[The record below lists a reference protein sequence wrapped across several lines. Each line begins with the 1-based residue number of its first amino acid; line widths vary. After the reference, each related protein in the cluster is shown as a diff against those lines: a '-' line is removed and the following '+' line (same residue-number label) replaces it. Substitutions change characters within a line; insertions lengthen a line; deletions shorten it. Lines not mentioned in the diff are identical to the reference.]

1 MGNLAQDHVVNK
13 RKSLA
18 TVSWGAP
25 MNRGLTTGKSHRR
38 ALPTKATSLVTFS
51 DARENSRLGPSALAR
66 HTAPAN

>member
-51 DARENSRLGPSALAR
+51 DARENC
-66 HTAPAN
+66 